1 VASALTD
8 DPADATE
15 GICGYQSTAVR
26 ACRDDLAIPC
36 EGGPA
41 REVVSLMN
49 RSGDTVAPSAVAAAP
64 AADWSRLVVW
74 LLLAV
79 WVFNVADFVLT
90 ADALQAGRAEE
101 LNPLMDALFGLG
113 LLPVALYKIGVV
125 TGGVLALW
133 LLRRHRIV
141 LYAAGALAVFLGLIV
156 VYHIVGLWMYA
167 L

>member
-1 VASALTD
+1 MGHPCDT
-8 DPADATE
+8 PAARPARA
-15 GICGYQSTAVR
+15 TAV
-26 ACRDDLAIPC
+26 P
-36 EGGPA
+36 
-41 REVVSLMN
+41 
-49 RSGDTVAPSAVAAAP
+49 T
-64 AADWSRLVVW
+64 DWSSLVVW

-125 TGGVLALW
+125 TAGLVALW

-141 LYAAGALAVFLGLIV
+141 LYTAAALAVLLGLIV

-167 L
+167 V

>member
-1 VASALTD
+1 M
-8 DPADATE
+8 
-15 GICGYQSTAVR
+15 
-26 ACRDDLAIPC
+26 
-36 EGGPA
+36 GPPH
-41 REVVSLMN
+41 
-49 RSGDTVAPSAVAAAP
+49 DTAPSPSTRVAAAP
-64 AADWSRLVVW
+64 DWSPLVVW

-125 TGGVLALW
+125 TAGLVALW

-141 LYAAGALAVFLGLIV
+141 LFTATALAVLLGLIV
-156 VYHIVGLWMYA
+156 VYHIVGLWLYA
-167 L
+167 V